1 VCIAVIKVD
10 IDVDVVECRL
20 DSGPGR
26 WKAGVYVFSEAGV

>member
-1 VCIAVIKVD
+1 MIKVD

-26 WKAGVYVFSEAGV
+26 WKAGVYVFF

>member
-1 VCIAVIKVD
+1 MIKVD

-26 WKAGVYVFSEAGV
+26 WKAGVYVIF